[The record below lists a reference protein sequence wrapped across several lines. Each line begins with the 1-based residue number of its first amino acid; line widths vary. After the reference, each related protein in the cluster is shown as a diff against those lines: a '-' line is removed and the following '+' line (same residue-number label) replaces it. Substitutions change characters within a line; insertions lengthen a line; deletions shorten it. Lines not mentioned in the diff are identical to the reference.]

1 MGCSVG
7 DSNWKPICSRTAS
20 GSHRLRP
27 LPGCCCCPC
36 STPRG
41 SATASTP
48 SARSSQS
55 SPAPLPQSSEIPPPP
70 ARALIPPPPPDSH
83 SRRARDCPL
92 RCTRTA
98 GRSRRRLRSP
108 CPAARQREGWVDCRC
123 LRAAVKEVVLLRI
136 GYVLVE
142 AGVSAAAASGH
153 AEVQTR
159 FCADIHAYLTQFI
172 CVLKIPAFLL
182 PHAPQEGKHP
192 GRGLG

>member
-41 SATASTP
+41 SAMASTP

-55 SPAPLPQSSEIPPPP
+55 SPAPLPQSTETPL
-70 ARALIPPPPPDSH
+70 ARALPPPPPPDSH
-83 SRRARDCPL
+83 SRRARDCPP

-159 FCADIHAYLTQFI
+159 FCADIHAHLTQFI

-182 PHAPQEGKHP
+182 PHAPREGKHP
-192 GRGLG
+192 RRGLG

>member
-7 DSNWKPICSRTAS
+7 DSSWKPICSRTAS

-55 SPAPLPQSSEIPPPP
+55 SPAPLPQSTETPL
-70 ARALIPPPPPDSH
+70 ARALPPPPPPDSH
-83 SRRARDCPL
+83 SRRARDCPP

-108 CPAARQREGWVDCRC
+108 CPAALRREGWVDCRC

-159 FCADIHAYLTQFI
+159 FCADIHAHLTQFI
-172 CVLKIPAFLL
+172 CVLKIQAFLL

-192 GRGLG
+192 GWGLG

>member
-55 SPAPLPQSSEIPPPP
+55 SPAPLPQSTETL
-70 ARALIPPPPPDSH
+70 ARALSPPPPPDSH
-83 SRRARDCPL
+83 SRRARDCPP

-159 FCADIHAYLTQFI
+159 FCADIHAHLTQFI

-182 PHAPQEGKHP
+182 PHAPREGKHP
-192 GRGLG
+192 RRGLG